1 MPLVDVRAVHKHYGN
16 NHVLKGVD
24 LSVDSGQVVAII
36 GRSGSGK
43 STLLRSINGLE
54 AIQSGQ
60 IVVDDAVLKGSEG
73 SAPSPAQLRALRL
86 NVGMVFQQFNLFP
99 HLTAGENVAL
109 SPTVVKGVKKPE
121 AAALARQMLA
131 KVGLGDKYDSYP
143 DQLSGGQQQRV
154 AIARALVTSPSLILA
169 DEPTGNLDTRTSIEI
184 MALFQELNAQGIT
197 IVLVT
202 HEHDIA
208 DHARRIVEMRDG
220 RVVRDVPVANRRDA
234 TRELAAAGAAA

>member
-86 NVGMVFQQFNLFP
+86 NVGMVFQP
-99 HLTAGENVAL
+99 VSYTHLTL
-109 SPTVVKGVKKPE
+109 PTIYSV
-121 AAALARQMLA
+121 
-131 KVGLGDKYDSYP
+131 
-143 DQLSGGQQQRV
+143 
-154 AIARALVTSPSLILA
+154 
-169 DEPTGNLDTRTSIEI
+169 
-184 MALFQELNAQGIT
+184 
-197 IVLVT
+197 
-202 HEHDIA
+202 
-208 DHARRIVEMRDG
+208 
-220 RVVRDVPVANRRDA
+220 
-234 TRELAAAGAAA
+234 